1 MIKFKQKDNK
11 LDDLI
16 NLLYKIINESYTEH
30 IREKE
35 KKQIQDSLKMR
46 LQNMNPYMSQV
57 VKDLRNYGDLM
68 DKIL

>member
-30 IREKE
+30 IR
-35 KKQIQDSLKMR
+35 
-46 LQNMNPYMSQV
+46 
-57 VKDLRNYGDLM
+57 
-68 DKIL
+68 